1 MKERI
6 DREYL
11 IKIREDGCGY
21 KKGDRTKA
29 IFHGCQTVELEE
41 QAILTFVDGAAKG
54 KQMTVPFR
62 CFRFEGGYQ

>member
-41 QAILTFVDGAAKG
+41 QAILTFVDGAAK
-54 KQMTVPFR
+54 QMTVPFR